1 MLRET
6 VYFNLMLKGKLWK
19 NRLRSGYEELYAK
32 NNLDFSYG

>member
-6 VYFNLMLKGKLWK
+6 VYYKVKGQLWK
-19 NRLRSGYEELYAK
+19 NRLRSGYEAIYAK

>member
-6 VYFNLMLKGKLWK
+6 VYYKVKGKLWK

-32 NNLDFSYG
+32 KI